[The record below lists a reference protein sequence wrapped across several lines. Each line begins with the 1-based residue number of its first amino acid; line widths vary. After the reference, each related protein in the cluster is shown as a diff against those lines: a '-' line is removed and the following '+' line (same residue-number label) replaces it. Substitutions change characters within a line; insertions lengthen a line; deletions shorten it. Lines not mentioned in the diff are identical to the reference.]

1 MAASQVHTQKFLF
14 EVGGADPG
22 AIYIYIVKF
31 MFDFITCVI
40 NSCHKCGYNITLC
53 ASAFTHLQI

>member
-22 AIYIYIVKF
+22 AIYIYIY
-31 MFDFITCVI
+31 I
-40 NSCHKCGYNITLC
+40 
-53 ASAFTHLQI
+53 